1 MKENKAN
8 KKQTK
13 ISWFPI
19 AMLGVIGILPVFM
32 TSNYY
37 QTVCCQA
44 MLYAIVALGLNF
56 IVGLSGLMTLGTA
69 AIYGMG
75 AYTSALAC
83 TKFGLNPWLALVP
96 VLIMGWLIGQG
107 LGYPS
112 LRVQG
117 VYLSLATIGFNEI
130 VRTLLTNLEWT
141 GSGTGIRNIEPY
153 RIGSFAF
160 DTQVKSYYLIYIVLL
175 IFIVIAWK
183 IVHSRWGRAFIAVKD
198 NPEALQ
204 VCGIDIAHVKITA
217 FTLSSVFAVV
227 AGAMYAHFNRYIT
240 PATYTTDLS
249 ISFVVMLIIGGLGN
263 FWGCIYG
270 AYIVAFL
277 PQLLRPIGLSYKLIY
292 ALIMMCLVVFFPNGL
307 LRDTKKYL
315 MRRKA
320 MKGGVADENRAG
332 SN

>member
-1 MKENKAN
+1 MAGL
-8 KKQTK
+8 
-13 ISWFPI
+13 I
-19 AMLGVIGILPVFM
+19 AAGVLPVFM
-32 TSNYY
+32 SSNYY
-37 QTVCCQA
+37 QTICCQA

-69 AIYGMG
+69 AIYGLG

-83 TKFGLNPWLALVP
+83 TKFGFHPWLALIP
-96 VLIMGWLIGQG
+96 VLIVGWLIGKG

-153 RIGSFAF
+153 RIGGFSF
-160 DTQVKSYYLIYIVLL
+160 DTQTRSYYLIYALLL
-175 IFIVIAWK
+175 IFILIAWK
-183 IVHSRWGRAFIAVKD
+183 IVRSRWGRAFIAVKD

-292 ALIMMCLVVFFPNGL
+292 ALIMMCLVIFFPNGL
-307 LRDTKKYL
+307 LRDTQKYVAYL
-315 MRRKA
+315 KTG
-320 MKGGVADENRAG
+320 KGGVADGNRTG
-332 SN
+332 DH